1 MVRFFSIVAVLSA
14 MMVTIAG
21 LGVHWSAQSGSQQIK
36 TESSGV
42 LAKGIALSISTYT
55 KSLQEIVS
63 KMAESPKVVAAI
75 ASKNPQR
82 MVKTAA
88 LMENYL
94 PSVLKIRILP
104 ANVSELDE
112 IGTPRMGH
120 ADLVMSQ
127 ETLVTAQLPVIQ
139 GEGSNRHLAITAA
152 IKKEGK
158 AIGIILA
165 SLKFGFIQTSL
176 NEFRMSRGYIELMQN
191 KALLAT
197 AGKKEDKSE
206 LSDSIDVLQS
216 AWSLN
221 YWSKDVSTI
230 VSLSH
235 LIGFTLIPA
244 LLSSLVCFICYRKLV
259 CILGKDH
266 NSILY
271 IIKDLMS
278 GKNIGSH
285 PVQLNEVKV
294 MMTSII
300 RYKRELDREKSGQPL
315 ELKRHDDYNL
325 AEPMGV
331 TVLDDEID
339 GNQENNSLSVDKSAS
354 LLEKLKD
361 NEPVVSS
368 PLSAKIDEKSAI
380 FKAYDIRGI
389 AGKALSEEMVFNIGR
404 AVGSEAKE
412 KNIKSIVVGRDGRTS
427 SPVLSESL
435 SKGIISTGVN
445 VLDIG
450 LVPTPLVYFV
460 AHHSEGKSGV
470 VVTGSHNPAEYN
482 GLKISING
490 ETYTD
495 DKIQLLKNRID
506 NDNYSA
512 GKEGTISKNDM
523 FINEYI
529 GIIDEK
535 IHFERS
541 MKVVVDCGNGAA
553 GKLAPLLLNTLGC
566 EVVELYCDIDGTFP
580 NHHPDPANPENLVD
594 LITAVQNHKAD
605 VGIAFDGDGDRLGV
619 VDCKGKIIW
628 SDRLMMLFAKDVL
641 TIKPGAEIIYD
652 VKCSRHLGEQIIKN
666 GGRPLMQ
673 RTGHSYMKTKV
684 KETGAALAG
693 EMSGHIIF
701 NNCWFGFD
709 DALFASVRLI
719 EILSADSRNSAEVFS
734 DFPDSINTPEIVI
747 ELAEGENIAIMEK
760 LLAIAK
766 FDNGKIIDIDGMRV
780 DFSDGWGLVRASNT
794 MPFLTLRFEAD
805 SEEGLQRI
813 QSQFKELLLKVKPDI
828 VISF

>member
-1 MVRFFSIVAVLSA
+1 M
-14 MMVTIAG
+14 IAG
-21 LGVHWSAQSGSQQIK
+21 LGMHWVAQSGSRQIK
-36 TESSGV
+36 TESSEV
-42 LAKGIALSISTYT
+42 LAKGIALSISAHT
-55 KSLQEIVS
+55 KSLQTIVS
-63 KMAESPKVVAAI
+63 KMAESPRVVAAI
-75 ASKNPQR
+75 ASNNPQQ
-82 MVKTAA
+82 MAKTAS
-88 LMENYL
+88 LIENYL

-127 ETLVTAQLPVIQ
+127 ETLVTAQPPVIQ
-139 GEGSNRHLAITAA
+139 GEGNNRHLAITAA

-158 AIGIILA
+158 AIGIVLA
-165 SLKFGFIQTSL
+165 SLKFDFIQTSL
-176 NEFRMSRGYIELMQN
+176 NEFQMSHGYIELMQN

-197 AGKKEDKSE
+197 AGGNEVKSE
-206 LSDSIDVLQS
+206 RSDSIEVPQS

-221 YWSKDVSTI
+221 YWSKGVSKI
-230 VSLSH
+230 VSLSY
-235 LIGFTLIPA
+235 LVGFTLIPA
-244 LLSSLVCFICYRKLV
+244 LLSGMVCFFCYRQLARA
-259 CILGKDH
+259 LGKDH
-266 NSILY
+266 TSILY

-285 PVQLNEVKV
+285 PVELNEVKV

-331 TVLDDEID
+331 DVLDEDID
-339 GNQENNSLSVDKSAS
+339 GYLKDDSSSRGESLI
-354 LLEKLKD
+354 EKIKD
-361 NEPVVSS
+361 NESVASS
-368 PLSAKIDEKSAI
+368 PLPEKIDEKSAI

-495 DKIQLLKNRID
+495 DKIQLLKKRID
-506 NDNYSA
+506 DDNYSA

-594 LITAVQNHKAD
+594 LIAAVQNHKAD